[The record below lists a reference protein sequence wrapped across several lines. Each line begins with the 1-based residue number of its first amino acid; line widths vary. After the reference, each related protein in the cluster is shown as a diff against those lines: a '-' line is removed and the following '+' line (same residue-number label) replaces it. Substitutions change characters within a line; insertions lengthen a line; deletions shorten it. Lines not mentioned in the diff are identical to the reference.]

1 MALPRVITHNFWLKL
16 FSLVLASM
24 IWYAVYSIQNKPDAV
39 PGFVVGDIKKTF
51 DQVPVAVLKD
61 PADTAVYTIS
71 PNAVNVTL
79 TGPPKVLE
87 SLTAADVQVFID
99 LSGTRVGSRKHER
112 KQDVNV
118 YLPEPVSGI
127 KVSPSYVFADRIT
140 P

>member
-1 MALPRVITHNFWLKL
+1 MSLRRIISHNFWLKL
-16 FSLVLASM
+16 FSLLLASM
-24 IWYAVYSIQNKPDAV
+24 IWYAVFSIQDRPDSV

-51 DQVPVAVLKD
+51 DQVPVTVLKD
-61 PADTAVYTIS
+61 AADTAVYTIS

-87 SLTAADVQVFID
+87 ALTAADVQVFID
-99 LSGTRVGSRKHER
+99 MSDTRVGSRKHER

-118 YLPEPVSGI
+118 YLPEPVDGI